1 MAERSV
7 YQMPVTE
14 SLTEPGSIDQSLPP
28 IAFVDLE
35 TTGMRPTRDGITEIG
50 IVLAEQGRITEEWST
65 LLNPE
70 AHIPWKIQELTGI
83 TNNMVRDAPRFEDIA
98 EEVAELLQERLFV
111 AHNARFDFGFLKNA
125 FRRLGIDFSP
135 RVLCTVKLSR
145 CLFPHQPRH
154 SLDALK
160 RVHGIHADQ
169 RHRALADAKSLHFVM
184 QAFHQKVGEE
194 ALLSAM
200 QAQFRRQSL
209 PPHLDERML
218 DGIGNTPGVY
228 LFYGENDVLLYV
240 GKSVTLRTRILSH
253 FSSDTVSDREMRM
266 SQQVRRIETIE
277 TAGELGALL
286 LEAELVKQRQPTLNR
301 QLRRYRSL
309 CSIHWDIRGG
319 GQPEIVAI
327 DRLDAANTPH
337 LYGLYKTRRAA
348 QKALRQ
354 AADEY
359 SLCHKHI
366 GLEKGDGACFGYQL
380 HRCNGICVGEEPE
393 MQHRIRMLEALLPL
407 KIKAWPFNGRIGI
420 REHHPSSGRVEIHVL
435 DHWCYLGKVRHEEE
449 LDLLEDAVSG
459 RLDIDIYKIL
469 RRYLDKSPGLE
480 ILDLAS

>member
-1 MAERSV
+1 
-7 YQMPVTE
+7 MPVTA
-14 SLTEPGSIDQSLPP
+14 SQTDPEPAEQALPS

-50 IVLAEQGRITEEWST
+50 IVLSDRGRITEEWST

-70 AHIPWKIQELTGI
+70 VHIPWKIQELTGI
-83 TNNMVRDAPRFEDIA
+83 SNGMVRDAPRFEEVA
-98 EEVAELLQERLFV
+98 EEVAGLLQERLFV
-111 AHNARFDFGFLKNA
+111 AHNARFDYGFLKNA

-184 QAFHQKVGEE
+184 QAFQQKVGPD
-194 ALLSAM
+194 ALQTAM

-209 PPHLDERML
+209 PPHLDEQML

-240 GKSVTLRTRILSH
+240 GKSITLRTRILSH
-253 FSSDTVSDREMRM
+253 FSSDTASDREMRM

-309 CSIHWDIRGG
+309 CSIQWDIRGG

-348 QKALRQ
+348 QKALKQ
-354 AADEY
+354 AADDY
-359 SLCHKHI
+359 RLCHKHM

-420 REHHPSSGRVEIHVL
+420 RERHPATGYEEIHVL
-435 DHWCYLGKVRHEEE
+435 DHWCYLGKVRHEEALE
-449 LDLLEDAVSG
+449 QLDTAVSA

-469 RRYLDKSPGLE
+469 RRYLDKSGSIE
-480 ILDLAS
+480 IIDLASC

>member
-1 MAERSV
+1 
-7 YQMPVTE
+7 MPAIA
-14 SLTEPGSIDQSLPP
+14 SQTEPGPVEQVLPP

-50 IVLAEQGRITEEWST
+50 IVLSDQGCITQEWSA
-65 LLNPE
+65 LLDPE

-83 TNNMVRDAPRFEDIA
+83 TNSMVRGAPRFEEVA
-98 EEVAELLQERLFV
+98 EEVARLLEERLFV
-111 AHNARFDFGFLKNA
+111 AHNARFDYGFLKNA
-125 FRRLGIDFSP
+125 FRRLGIDFTP

-184 QAFHQKVGEE
+184 QAFQQKVGMD
-194 ALLSAM
+194 ALQSAM
-200 QAQFRRQSL
+200 LAQFKRQSL

-218 DGIGNTPGVY
+218 EGIGNTPGVY

-240 GKSVTLRTRILSH
+240 GKSITLRTRILSH
-253 FSSDTVSDREMRM
+253 FSSDTASDREMRM
-266 SQQVRRIETIE
+266 SQQVRRIETIG

-309 CSIHWDIRGG
+309 SSIQWDIRGG

-327 DRLDAANTPH
+327 DHLDAGNTPH

-354 AADEY
+354 AADDY
-359 SLCHKHI
+359 RLCHKHL
-366 GLEKGDGACFGYQL
+366 GLEKGSGACFGYQL

-407 KIKAWPFNGRIGI
+407 KIKAWPFRGKIGI
-420 REHHPSSGRVEIHVL
+420 RERHPATDSEEIHVL
-435 DHWCYLGKVRHEEE
+435 DHWCYLGKVHHEGE
-449 LDLLEDAVSG
+449 LEQLEDAVSG

-469 RRYLDKSPGLE
+469 RRYLDKAPGPD
-480 ILDLAS
+480 IIDLSS